1 MTRLRDMNAA
11 MHKVEEFEAVVIQ
24 RSKLQY

>member
-11 MHKVEEFEAVVIQ
+11 MHKVEGFEAVVIQ